1 MAKRLKQLK
10 SLDKL
15 HKLNQA
21 EFKTIWE
28 NEFKITPPSNMK
40 ALLRPLSYKY
50 QEITID
56 KLSKISKKRIAYYIR
71 MLDGGIKK
79 KSPSKIQVNDGTVF
93 KRTYKNKEHTVLF
106 TNNKYLY
113 NDKEYKSLSAIANE
127 ITGSI
132 TSGIKFFGV
141 TRRKA

>member
-1 MAKRLKQLK
+1 MAKRLKQIK

-15 HKLNQA
+15 NKLSQTELKIIWDN
-21 EFKTIWE
+21 EFKT
-28 NEFKITPPSNMK
+28 TPPNNMK

-56 KLSKISKKRIAYYIR
+56 KLSKTSKKRIAYYIR

-79 KSPSKIQVNDGTVF
+79 KSPNKIQVKDGTVF
-93 KRTYKNKEHTVLF
+93 KKTYKNKEHTVLF

-141 TRRKA
+141 TRRKS